1 MQIILKEVSNLLM
14 NIQWTNSTKIF
25 LNKRIAEL
33 EYRMS
38 LGATEKLQLG
48 SLIGAFNEV
57 RTIKGNI

>member
-14 NIQWTNSTKIF
+14 SIEWTNSTKIF